1 MEKIWRDGLMKRK
14 MSLAETAAD
23 HIMDIIRENGLK
35 AGDRL
40 YNEYE
45 LAKMLN
51 VGRSTIREAVKS
63 LESRNILTV
72 RRGAGT
78 FISQTEKIET
88 DLLGV
93 SLFGRDEQTALELL
107 EVRLILEPE
116 SAALAAMLADEEDI
130 AAIQKQN
137 KKVTAQIRHGM
148 NHSEEDAKLH
158 QMIAAATKNRIIA
171 KLIPIIQ
178 HSVGLAIEVTNMELA
193 ESSIMYHNQ
202 IVEAIARRD
211 VRGARSAMVAHMGE
225 NRLYVLKEIERKK
238 RFK

>member
-1 MEKIWRDGLMKRK
+1 MYIKKK

-23 HIMDIIRENGLK
+23 QIMDLIRENGLK

-40 YNEYE
+40 YNEFE
-45 LAKMLN
+45 LAKRLN
-51 VGRSTIREAVKS
+51 VGRSTVREAVKS

-78 FISQTEKIET
+78 FISQTEIIET

-116 SAALAAMLADEEDI
+116 SAALAAMLADEDEI
-130 AAIQKQN
+130 KAIQKQN
-137 KKVTAQIRHGM
+137 RKVTSQIRHGI

-178 HSVGLAIEVTNMELA
+178 HSISLAIEITNQELS

-211 VRGARSAMVAHMGE
+211 PRGARSAMMAHMGE

-238 RFK
+238 RF

>member
-1 MEKIWRDGLMKRK
+1 MKRK

-23 HIMDIIRENGLK
+23 QIMDLIRENGLK

-45 LAKMLN
+45 LAKMLK

-78 FISQTEKIET
+78 FISQTEIVET

-116 SAALAAMLADEEDI
+116 SAALAAMLADEDDI
-130 AAIQKQN
+130 KAIQKQN
-137 KKVTAQIRHGM
+137 KKVTAQIRHGI

-178 HSVGLAIEVTNMELA
+178 HSVSLAIEITNQELS

-211 VRGARSAMVAHMGE
+211 ARGARSAMMAHMGE

-238 RFK
+238 RF

>member
-1 MEKIWRDGLMKRK
+1 MNRK
-14 MSLAETAAD
+14 MSLAEKTAEE
-23 HIMDIIRENGLK
+23 IINLIRENNLK

-45 LAKMLN
+45 LASRLN
-51 VGRSTIREAVKS
+51 VGRSTVREAVKS
-63 LESRNILTV
+63 LASRNILSV

-78 FISQTEKIET
+78 FIAETEKIET

-116 SAALAAMLADEEDI
+116 SAALAAALADEEDI
-130 AAIQKQN
+130 EAIRKQN
-137 KKVTAQIRHGM
+137 KKVTAMIRHGM

-158 QMIAAATKNRIIA
+158 QLIAAATKNRIIA

-178 HSVGLAIEVTNMELA
+178 HSVSLVIEITNQELA
-193 ESSIMYHNQ
+193 ESSIVYHNQ
-202 IVEAIARRD
+202 IVDAIARGD
-211 VRGARSAMVAHMGE
+211 ERGARSAMIAHMSE
-225 NRLYVLKEIERKK
+225 NRLYVIKEIERKK
-238 RFK
+238 RYQR

>member
-1 MEKIWRDGLMKRK
+1 MKRK

-23 HIMDIIRENGLK
+23 QIMDLIRENGLK

-45 LAKMLN
+45 LAKRLN
-51 VGRSTIREAVKS
+51 VGRSTVREAVKS

-78 FISQTEKIET
+78 FISQTELIET

-116 SAALAAMLADEEDI
+116 SAALAAMLADEDEI
-130 AAIQKQN
+130 KAIQKQN

-148 NHSEEDAKLH
+148 NHSDEDAKLH

-178 HSVGLAIEVTNMELA
+178 HSVSLAIEITNQELS

-202 IVEAIARRD
+202 IVEAITRRD
-211 VRGARSAMVAHMGE
+211 PRGARSAMMAHMGE

-238 RFK
+238 RF